1 MKDVSVYQKTTK
13 ALLRITG
20 VVVVFIILF
29 PIIWMART
37 SIIESVRMLEKPPPF
52 FFKPT
57 FAAFGRAFNS
67 QRLFNRMMNS
77 LVISLSAT
85 LVSVILGAMAAYGIT
100 RFKMPLSRY
109 IPFVFLFLRMLPA
122 IVILL
127 PVFIMFNTIRM
138 VDTYTGLILVYVS
151 VTIPTVVW
159 LMWSYF
165 KDMPREIEESA
176 YIDGSGYFSTFIRI
190 EVPITAPAIASVG
203 ILAFTASWNEFMIA
217 TILTRRRT
225 TTLPPAVVSLMTSQ
239 EMNWAQIAAGGVV
252 LSIPIV
258 LLCVF
263 AQKYFVQGL
272 TVGAVKG

>member
-1 MKDVSVYQKTTK
+1 MKDVSVYQKTIRV
-13 ALLRITG
+13 LLKLFGI
-20 VVVVFIILF
+20 VVVFIILF
-29 PIIWMART
+29 PILWMTRT
-37 SIIESVRMLEKPPPF
+37 AIIESVRMLDKPPPL

-57 FAAFGRAFNS
+57 FGAFGQAFNS
-67 QRLFNRMMNS
+67 QRLFNRMINS
-77 LVISLSAT
+77 IIISLAT
-85 LVSVILGAMAAYGIT
+85 TFISVMLGAMAAYGIT

-109 IPFVFLFLRMLPA
+109 IPFAFLFLRMLPA

-138 VDTYTGLILVYVS
+138 VDTFTGLIIVYVS

-190 EVPITAPAIASVG
+190 VMPITAPAVASVG
-203 ILAFTASWNEFMIA
+203 ILTFTASWNEFMIA
-217 TILTRRRT
+217 TILTRSRT

-252 LSIPIV
+252 LSIPVV

>member
-1 MKDVSVYQKTTK
+1 
-13 ALLRITG
+13 
-20 VVVVFIILF
+20 
-29 PIIWMART
+29 
-37 SIIESVRMLEKPPPF
+37 MLEKPPPF

-77 LVISLSAT
+77 IIVSLATTFIS
-85 LVSVILGAMAAYGIT
+85 VMLGSMAAYGIT
-100 RFKMPLSRY
+100 RFKMPLSRHV
-109 IPFVFLFLRMLPA
+109 PFAFLFLRMLPA

-127 PVFIMFNTIRM
+127 PVFIMFNTVRM
-138 VDTYTGLILVYVS
+138 VDTYTGLIIVYVS

-165 KDMPREIEESA
+165 KDMPKEIEESA

-190 EVPITAPAIASVG
+190 VVPITAPAIASVG

-217 TILTRRRT
+217 TILTRSRT

-258 LLCVF
+258 LLCIF